1 MKRIIAVLLSSLMLS
16 AAVMSGCGQSSKPSQ
31 AQSSAEKTTSAP
43 ASSQSQNT
51 DTTEAAVSGG
61 WTIGTEIKPVVT
73 ESQKAEFEKSIN
85 SFDTLNMEPVAL
97 LAQQAVQGTNS
108 AFLCLDKTTSG
119 KSVTS
124 WDVAVTYTDLYGK
137 AKLTSIIE
145 VHPENVRTVETPGE
159 GLDDSWQTVEITEGL
174 KLDDSL
180 KEALDSVM
188 TEDYVPVTVLGSQA
202 VSGTNYILIVQEKK
216 DGKPVNMVVEL
227 NVDAEGK
234 AELVKEGVFDL
245 NYYLSITS

>member
-16 AAVMSGCGQSSKPSQ
+16 AAVMSGCGQSSKPSGT
-31 AQSSAEKTTSAP
+31 QSSAEKTTSAP

-61 WTIGTEIKPVVT
+61 WTIDTEIKPVVT

-188 TEDYVPVTVLGSQA
+188 TEDYVPVTVLGSQV

-227 NVDAEGK
+227 NVE